1 MAGFDRFDRAEREAG
16 NLGIVFR
23 GPERILPTSF
33 CACPLQFG
41 LLPLLL
47 FLFTRDCA
55 LPLVR
60 AGARKASLGKG
71 IKSAVNGYVCC
82 FSV

>member
-16 NLGIVFR
+16 NLVIVFR
-23 GPERILPTSF
+23 GSERILLTSF

-47 FLFTRDCA
+47 FLFCA
-55 LPLVR
+55 RLCFAVGSRGR
-60 AGARKASLGKG
+60 AEGLTGKG
-71 IKSAVNGYVCC
+71 VKSAVNGYVRC
-82 FSV
+82 FSA